1 MEHSLVKIKD
11 EHKLSFVQ
19 GSKQAK
25 ARGEEGRKE
34 TAPVFLRV
42 PPKSRRQVKCSACSR
57 GNPTKKWGIPWKHG
71 VEKTYRL
78 LAPFPSSIVAIR
90 RWRCLRNLALIHLT
104 RYLVVR
110 GFVGLYISRK
120 KRDRK
125 FATGRRL
132 VRRASSF
139 FFFFSFSFLRF
150 PFFFFTPVMTCDEQ
164 AMMGRKNGNE
174 GQVLEK
180 GKKV

>member
-1 MEHSLVKIKD
+1 MRDGTSPYGSIQCQIELERRRQEYLSPKHRTVEHSLVKIKV
-11 EHKLSFVQ
+11 EHKLSFAQ

-25 ARGEEGRKE
+25 GAGERKE
-34 TAPVFLRV
+34 QLPL
-42 PPKSRRQVKCSACSR
+42 PSRLPSPERKCSACSR
-57 GNPTKKWGIPWKHG
+57 GNPTKKWGIPWRHG

-104 RYLVVR
+104 RYPVVR

-132 VRRASSF
+132 ARRAFFLF
-139 FFFFSFSFLRF
+139 FFLF
-150 PFFFFTPVMTCDEQ
+150 PFRFLFFYSSND
-164 AMMGRKNGNE
+164 
-174 GQVLEK
+174 L
-180 GKKV
+180 